1 MQGGDRL
8 VIHTPGGGGFGD
20 PADAE
25 DADGAHSEEEAGGDA
40 GEDGAAMSP
49 AAGGGRKCKGSK
61 GGSGGGGKAAEVEK
75 RKLAKRE
82 ARPQRLLRDGGSLST
97 YKSTQE
103 AA

>member
-20 PADAE
+20 PDDAE
-25 DADGAHSEEEAGGDA
+25 DADGAHSEGGSDA
-40 GEDGAAMSP
+40 AEDGAAMSL
-49 AAGGGRKCKGSK
+49 AAGGGRMRKGSK

-75 RKLAKRE
+75 RKLPKRE

-97 YKSTQE
+97 YKSNQE